1 MPVFHTKTIESIL
14 DPVAQQ
20 VSRLVIIH
28 EEGEAGHEMPDLER
42 PVQAVSK
49 AVANLAKVGREM
61 VHTTEDS
68 ILKQDMPT
76 AITKV
81 ENAATL
87 LEDAS
92 NLSKTDPYS
101 KTARTKLIEGSR
113 WILQVRLFLAR
124 NI

>member
-1 MPVFHTKTIESIL
+1 M
-14 DPVAQQ
+14 
-20 VSRLVIIH
+20 IIH

-61 VHTTEDS
+61 VHSTDDT
-68 ILKQDMPT
+68 ILRQDMPV

-101 KTARTKLIEGSR
+101 NFLDYYSDFGDKISMY
-113 WILQVRLFLAR
+113 LFLMVDDPA
-124 NI
+124 